1 MADMMDLNIPLGQ
14 GTSIREIERTKQ
26 QTLRHKRPPPR
37 RRPKEKEEKQ
47 RESSDR
53 FAETQGSEGP
63 LTEADPNKPDKA
75 PKPRG
80 SILDV
85 TI

>member
-1 MADMMDLNIPLGQ
+1 MAETMDLNIPLGR
-14 GTSIREIERTKQ
+14 GTGIREIDRTKQ

-37 RRPKEKEEKQ
+37 RRPKEKEEKK

-53 FAETQGSEGP
+53 FAEPQGSEDRF
-63 LTEADPNKPDKA
+63 TDADQNKPDKA
-75 PKPRG
+75 PQPRG

-85 TI
+85 TV

>member
-1 MADMMDLNIPLGQ
+1 MAETMDLNIPLGQ
-14 GTSIREIERTKQ
+14 GTAIREIDRTKQ

-37 RRPKEKEEKQ
+37 RRPKEKEEKK

-53 FAETQGSEGP
+53 FAEPQGSEDR
-63 LTEADPNKPDKA
+63 LTDADQNKPDKA
-75 PKPRG
+75 LQPRG

>member
-14 GTSIREIERTKQ
+14 GTGIREIDRTKQ

-47 RESSDR
+47 TESSDR
-53 FAETQGSEGP
+53 FAEPQGSEDP
-63 LTEADPNKPDKA
+63 LTDADENKPDKA

-80 SILDV
+80 GILDV

>member
-1 MADMMDLNIPLGQ
+1 MAETMDLNIPLGQ
-14 GTSIREIERTKQ
+14 GTGIREIDRTKQ

-37 RRPKEKEEKQ
+37 RRPKEKEEKKT
-47 RESSDR
+47 ESSDR
-53 FAETQGSEGP
+53 FAEPQGSEDR
-63 LTEADPNKPDKA
+63 LTDADQNKPDKA
-75 PKPRG
+75 LQPRG

>member
-1 MADMMDLNIPLGQ
+1 MADTMDLNIPLGQ
-14 GTSIREIERTKQ
+14 GTGIREIDRTKQ
-26 QTLRHKRPPPR
+26 QTLRHKRPPPGR
-37 RRPKEKEEKQ
+37 QPKEKEEKK

-53 FAETQGSEGP
+53 FAELQGSEDR
-63 LTEADPNKPDKA
+63 LTDADQNKPDKT
-75 PKPRG
+75 PQPRG